1 MLIASVCQLSYYV
14 YPLFF
19 FVCLFFQAVVVIS
32 FASLTTLA
40 FCAEVTQTGTVQE
53 LMQEMT
59 GPLGG
64 LIADAVVF
72 FYALAGCITYVA
84 VIGDQ
89 IEDCE

>member
-1 MLIASVCQLSYYV
+1 MLIASVSSAIISVVL
-14 YPLFF
+14 
-19 FVCLFFQAVVVIS
+19 FVCFFQAVVVIS
-32 FASLTTLA
+32 FVSLTTLA

-59 GPLGG
+59 GSLGG
-64 LIADAVVF
+64 FIADAVVF